1 MAARVLELRIRIQ
14 QRVRIF
20 VLCVLYNK
28 DKSQSQ
34 DNQDKAIEKKCRE
47 NKNIPGGG
55 QIYRNLPYKPWG
67 PISFLYNG
75 ATGLF
80 HKGKAAGAWL

>member
-1 MAARVLELRIRIQ
+1 VLELRIRIPP
-14 QRVRIF
+14 RVWIF

-28 DKSQSQ
+28 DKSQRQ
-34 DNQDKAIEKKCRE
+34 DNQDKATEKKCRE
-47 NKNIPGGG
+47 NKNITGGG
-55 QIYRNLPYKPWG
+55 QIFRNLPYKPWG

-80 HKGKAAGAWL
+80 HKGKVAGAFL